1 MVNLLKNFDFGQNF
15 SKIPTFF
22 RKFRTIS
29 ILVKIYEIFRI
40 FLKFHN
46 KYRFWSNYWKISI
59 LVKISKKIRFI
70 FEIFFR
76 KKNRNFLVKF
86 FRKIS
91 ILVNIFENFRFLIFS
106 KISKNFVFGQNLE
119 KLRFCSNFR
128 KLFDFRKNCG
138 KFRFSLNFPKI
149 LI

>member
-1 MVNLLKNFDFGQNF
+1 MVNLLKNFDSGQNF

-86 FRKIS
+86 F
-91 ILVNIFENFRFLIFS
+91 
-106 KISKNFVFGQNLE
+106 SKNFDIGQYFRKLSIFDFFENLE
-119 KLRFCSNFR
+119 KFRFWSKFG
-128 KLFDFRKNCG
+128 KITFLFKFPKT
-138 KFRFSLNFPKI
+138 FRFS
-149 LI
+149 